1 MKRQVLLSFV
11 FLLVMI
17 IVMRWQGK
25 SLVTPVSPYG
35 ILDLEFARTGERMQ
49 QLRLFWN
56 AKDVFFNVYM
66 DFLFIASYTWFFI
79 SACQFIKKIS
89 NWKLWSNRFISIA
102 IATACFDVA
111 ENFMMLLVYNGR
123 FNPFVLQIVYVVA
136 IIKFVLAAAL
146 ILYILTALP
155 FVMLQK
161 NKRIRV

>member
-25 SLVTPVSPYG
+25 SLVTPMSPYG

-79 SACQFIKKIS
+79 SACQFIKKFLTG
-89 NWKLWSNRFISIA
+89 NYG
-102 IATACFDVA
+102 ATGLFPLQLL
-111 ENFMMLLVYNGR
+111 LLV
-123 FNPFVLQIVYVVA
+123 
-136 IIKFVLAAAL
+136 
-146 ILYILTALP
+146 LT
-155 FVMLQK
+155 
-161 NKRIRV
+161 